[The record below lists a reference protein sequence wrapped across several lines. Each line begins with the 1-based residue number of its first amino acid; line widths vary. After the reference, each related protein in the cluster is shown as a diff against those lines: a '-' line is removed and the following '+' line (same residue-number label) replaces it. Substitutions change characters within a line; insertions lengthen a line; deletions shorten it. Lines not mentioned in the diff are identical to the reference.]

1 MKNRIGKL
9 RKLSSAVLALCL
21 CLTLM
26 PLGVFA
32 EDELPAGD
40 QQSAAQIEQEI
51 TVQQDAPA
59 SEAQPAEEQT
69 AKEAAAEPETQ
80 AEPVT
85 SAETAE
91 DCQHELATIEEVP
104 ATCQHTGLKAHRE
117 CTKCGAAFDLIES
130 RMLTDDEYKALV
142 IPIADHKWDKGT
154 IIRQATAQA
163 PGIKRYTCTVCGVT
177 SDEEV
182 VYVPKPVV
190 AKNFTFNGYSL
201 RFKKNEVK
209 TVPVF
214 MKDARIGRTWIKA
227 AKKQITLNWGVAKN
241 MTRVDG
247 VIILRKTG
255 KQKYYTEIGRVA
267 FKQSSGATTRWA
279 PKTSFVDK
287 TAKKKNTAYTYLV
300 VSYMNRGGYEY
311 ISNCS
316 DWSSGQTTASK
327 LKSVYT
333 AKINKK
339 SASLQVGGT
348 TKLTLK
354 YSKPKKTYYKTSFRW
369 YTDNAKVAT
378 VSSKGVVKATGVG
391 TTKIRG
397 RLASGHEIA
406 CTVKV
411 AGAFKP
417 STPTIRVDS
426 ANNNSISLVWTKST
440 YATSYDLYR
449 SDDGLNW
456 KAPVR
461 VNGTSKKVTGLT
473 KGHRYTFYVIARN
486 DNGKYSAKSSNSNV
500 IYQKAV
506 VKLRPTKLTSWPT
519 SKSAKAGST
528 LAFTVKVASPDGRKA
543 NLQMLD
549 GSKWTTKKSI
559 TLPKGAG
566 TSSVKITFPNN
577 WWGKTSQ
584 WRLYIPRNNTSEE
597 LISKTLKITS
607 ARKYQN
613 PAKMVQIS
621 DSIGKHGYNHYVSK
635 VLVSSTSTRA
645 QHVEAL
651 IKTANKYKGDKY
663 VNGGSGA
670 PGKGIDASGLV
681 IQACYGAGV
690 DLWPIS
696 PSTRPSNCVP
706 KIMSSKLETRKYTA
720 NHVNINRGDLIFFY
734 TGKNLVGHVAIYLG
748 NDKILHASMVTGKV
762 EDSTI
767 TELTKPAS
775 KGGKYCYTV
784 AGAKRIFH

>member
-1 MKNRIGKL
+1 MKKKNSKL
-9 RKLSSAVLALCL
+9 HRFSSAVLALFL
-21 CLTLM
+21 CMVLM
-26 PLGVFA
+26 PLSTFA
-32 EDELPAGD
+32 ENEFPAGD
-40 QQSAAQIEQEI
+40 QQAAQQIEEEAAPVQE
-51 TVQQDAPA
+51 
-59 SEAQPAEEQT
+59 EAPAEETAPAQT
-69 AKEAAAEPETQ
+69 EEPQ
-80 AEPVT
+80 AEEVQMAAPG
-85 SAETAE
+85 SE
-91 DCQHELATIEEVP
+91 DCQHELVTVEETQ

-117 CTKCGAAFDLIES
+117 CTKCGAAFDLIDN
-130 RMLTDDEYKALV
+130 RMLTDEEYNALV
-142 IPIADHKWDKGT
+142 IPIADHKWDAGT
-154 IIRQATAQA
+154 VIRQATASA
-163 PGIKRYTCTVCGVT
+163 PGIKRYTCSVCGVT
-177 SDEEV
+177 TDEEII
-182 VYVPKPVV
+182 YVPKPVV
-190 AKNFTFNGYSL
+190 GKSFKLNGYTL
-201 RFKKNEVK
+201 NFKKNEVK
-209 TVPVF
+209 TVPAF

-227 AKKQITLNWGVAKN
+227 GKKSVYVYWGIAKN

-247 VIILRKTG
+247 VIILRKAG
-255 KQKYYTEIGRVA
+255 KAKAYTEIGRIA
-267 FKQSSGATTRWA
+267 FKKNSGASTTWT
-279 PKTSFVDK
+279 PKTSFLDK
-287 TAKKKNTAYTYLV
+287 TATKKNTPYTYLV
-300 VSYMNRGGYEY
+300 VSYMNRDGYEY
-311 ISNCS
+311 ISNVS
-316 DWSSGQTTASK
+316 DWSAAQTTASK

-354 YSKPKKTYYKTSFRW
+354 YAKPKKTYAKTSFRW

-378 VSSKGVVKATGVG
+378 VTSKGVVKATGVG

-417 STPTIRVDS
+417 STPKIRVDS
-426 ANNNSISLVWTKST
+426 ATNSSITLVWTKAT
-440 YATSYDLYR
+440 YATSYDLYQ
-449 SDDGLNW
+449 SDDGLHW

-461 VNGTSKKVTGLT
+461 VNGTTKKVTGLT
-473 KGHRYTFYVIARN
+473 KGHRYTFYVVARN
-486 DNGKYSAKSSNSNV
+486 DNGKYSAQSTNSNV
-500 IYQKAV
+500 IYQKAA
-506 VKLRPTKLTSWPT
+506 VKLRETKLTNWPT

-528 LAFTVKVASPDGRKA
+528 YSVTVKVGSPDARKA
-543 NLQMLD
+543 NLQMKE
-549 GSKWTTKKSI
+549 GSKWVTKKSV
-559 TLPKGAG
+559 TMPKGAG
-566 TSSVKITFPNN
+566 TSSVKITFPNA
-577 WWGKTSQ
+577 WWGKTSE

-607 ARKYQN
+607 TRKYQN
-613 PAKMVQIS
+613 PKSYVEIT
-621 DSIGKHGYNHYVSK
+621 DSISKHGYNHYVSK
-635 VLVSSTSTRA
+635 VLVTSTSTRS

-651 IKTANKYKGDKY
+651 IKTANKYKGNKY
-663 VNGGSGA
+663 VNGKSGA
-670 PGKGIDASGLV
+670 PGSGIDASGLI

-706 KIMSSKLETRKYTA
+706 KIMSSKLETRKYT
-720 NHVNINRGDLIFFY
+720 NDHVNINRGDLIFFY

-784 AGAKRIFH
+784 AGARRIFH